1 MKKISSRVWS
11 GCMATVL
18 VVGLALQCWQ
28 VLASWV
34 FVISGTVLR
43 YVAGLL
49 TVVTGDCYGIRPLVL
64 GSRPSGTLIGATD
77 YMMASESVALRQ
89 LGFTDIVDILPGQA
103 VIIRKGSA
111 PVFRQV
117 VPQLAY
123 SPDLFEFVYFAR
135 PD

>member
-1 MKKISSRVWS
+1 
-11 GCMATVL
+11 MASVL

-34 FVISGTVLR
+34 SVIST
-43 YVAGLL
+43 
-49 TVVTGDCYGIRPLVL
+49 LVL
-64 GSRPSGTLIGATD
+64 GSRPSGTVTGATD

-111 PVFRQV
+111 PGFRQV
-117 VPQLAY
+117 VL
-123 SPDLFEFVYFAR
+123 
-135 PD
+135 